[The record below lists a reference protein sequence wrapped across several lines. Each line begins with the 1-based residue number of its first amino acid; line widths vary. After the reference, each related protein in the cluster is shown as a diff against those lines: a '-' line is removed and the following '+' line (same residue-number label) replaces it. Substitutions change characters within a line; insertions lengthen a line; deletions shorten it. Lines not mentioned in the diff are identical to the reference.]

1 MVDMEVSYSKANEF
15 KPLTTKTFTT
25 YTSNYFQT
33 SNKYKNTTKNTSINY
48 QNEENDSYDDSYA
61 LYDKFSKQGQYE
73 KDSFHYKK
81 LLTSKLLLKKIEIL
95 KNSINNL
102 KIKDTLDEE
111 QNENDDENDIS
122 NEDMLEDDEKDYE
135 FVEPIDSTN
144 GQSKKTSFY
153 NENQSL
159 TDNFK
164 ALFSIESLIDA
175 KLNMLLSFQSA
186 APKPLKCEMYDTPIK
201 NKIMSQLY
209 EDDFVYQNSV
219 GMEENDFHIS
229 NAYEIANYGKKKMMN
244 GLESQKYVE

>member
-61 LYDKFSKQGQYE
+61 FYDKFSKQGQYE

-102 KIKDTLDEE
+102 KIKILKPHSINLNKPFKTQINTKNFANSLMKRLWH
-111 QNENDDENDIS
+111 S
-122 NEDMLEDDEKDYE
+122 LE
-135 FVEPIDSTN
+135 
-144 GQSKKTSFY
+144 
-153 NENQSL
+153 
-159 TDNFK
+159 
-164 ALFSIESLIDA
+164 
-175 KLNMLLSFQSA
+175 
-186 APKPLKCEMYDTPIK
+186 
-201 NKIMSQLY
+201 
-209 EDDFVYQNSV
+209 
-219 GMEENDFHIS
+219 
-229 NAYEIANYGKKKMMN
+229 
-244 GLESQKYVE
+244 